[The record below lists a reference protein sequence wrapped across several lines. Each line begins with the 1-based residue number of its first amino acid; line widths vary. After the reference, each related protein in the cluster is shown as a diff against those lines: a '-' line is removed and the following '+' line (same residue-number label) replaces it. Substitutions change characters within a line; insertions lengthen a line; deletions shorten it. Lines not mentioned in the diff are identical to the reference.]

1 MSNLTVF
8 AFRMTL
14 PREMY
19 SVFVFGLMLTSL
31 VEWSSQHGLL
41 LSPPQRG
48 SLWRYGYDT
57 PPNYDDNGLFCGG
70 LEEYIK
76 TGGKCGVCGDAYSG
90 PREHEA
96 GGKYA
101 KGIIVEQLPA
111 ESTEMKTTIQI
122 TSYHKGYFEF
132 RICPHN
138 DIRRPVAQECLDEHL
153 MIIKEGSPESSYTRF
168 YPSNPKVTR
177 KDKYHLTLLIPRGM
191 RCEQCVLQWTY
202 NTGNS
207 WGTDKN
213 GTSCLG
219 CGLQEVFK
227 NCADISIGGTPSVET
242 AQAAL
247 IKSEIK
253 EDKTKLQHEIK
264 SGLFHEVRKAIEN
277 TKAAKHVQHPQPQS
291 IQKISSPTPVFSTKT
306 YTSGVPQTTF
316 SAKSL
321 VQNRNLFMPVGGLT
335 FLSQIKNRLAKQLSW
350 LKQVPFHHAS
360 LLSDQTPDNRFT
372 LASKIKFMP
381 DNTKNQEYRTTA
393 MASNLSPK
401 IRYHMGPQSSF
412 NLYTNPSLSFFE
424 SGGHTAR
431 VSRPDVNPT
440 VAYKIM
446 SPVTTTKVTKAPTQ
460 RTTEASLPT
469 TTDPLDVSQW
479 GEETVTKLPKKYQSY
494 FRKYREAKSTLDV
507 LERNP
512 KKVLSMSKYRRYR
525 KRKNG
530 QNRLKNSLERDVKR
544 WSSRLEK
551 IAKKLHQ

>member
-1 MSNLTVF
+1 MQSF
-8 AFRMTL
+8 
-14 PREMY
+14 
-19 SVFVFGLMLTSL
+19 
-31 VEWSSQHGLL
+31 WH
-41 LSPPQRG
+41 
-48 SLWRYGYDT
+48 
-57 PPNYDDNGLFCGG
+57 
-70 LEEYIK
+70 EYINK
-76 TGGKCGVCGDAYSG
+76 
-90 PREHEA
+90 
-96 GGKYA
+96 
-101 KGIIVEQLPA
+101 
-111 ESTEMKTTIQI
+111 I
-122 TSYHKGYFEF
+122 TLIFCYF
-132 RICPHN
+132 
-138 DIRRPVAQECLDEHL
+138 L
-153 MIIKEGSPESSYTRF
+153 
-168 YPSNPKVTR
+168 
-177 KDKYHLTLLIPRGM
+177 
-191 RCEQCVLQWTY
+191 
-202 NTGNS
+202 GNS

-277 TKAAKHVQHPQPQS
+277 TKAAKHVQHPQPRS

-460 RTTEASLPT
+460 RPTEASLPT

>member
-1 MSNLTVF
+1 
-8 AFRMTL
+8 
-14 PREMY
+14 MY

-168 YPSNPKVTR
+168 YPSNPKVTG

-460 RTTEASLPT
+460 RPTEASLPT

>member
-1 MSNLTVF
+1 
-8 AFRMTL
+8 
-14 PREMY
+14 MY
-19 SVFVFGLMLTSL
+19 SVFVFGLTLTSL

-122 TSYHKGYFEF
+122 TSYHKGFFEF

-168 YPSNPKVTR
+168 YPSNPKVTG

-460 RTTEASLPT
+460 RPTEASLPT

>member
-1 MSNLTVF
+1 
-8 AFRMTL
+8 
-14 PREMY
+14 MY
-19 SVFVFGLMLTSL
+19 SVFVFGLTLTSL

-168 YPSNPKVTR
+168 YPSNPKVTG

-460 RTTEASLPT
+460 RPTEASLPT

>member
-1 MSNLTVF
+1 M
-8 AFRMTL
+8 
-14 PREMY
+14 
-19 SVFVFGLMLTSL
+19 
-31 VEWSSQHGLL
+31 
-41 LSPPQRG
+41 
-48 SLWRYGYDT
+48 
-57 PPNYDDNGLFCGG
+57 
-70 LEEYIK
+70 
-76 TGGKCGVCGDAYSG
+76 
-90 PREHEA
+90 
-96 GGKYA
+96 
-101 KGIIVEQLPA
+101 
-111 ESTEMKTTIQI
+111 
-122 TSYHKGYFEF
+122 
-132 RICPHN
+132 
-138 DIRRPVAQECLDEHL
+138 
-153 MIIKEGSPESSYTRF
+153 
-168 YPSNPKVTR
+168 
-177 KDKYHLTLLIPRGM
+177 
-191 RCEQCVLQWTY
+191 
-202 NTGNS
+202 
-207 WGTDKN
+207 
-213 GTSCLG
+213 
-219 CGLQEVFK
+219 QEVFK

-277 TKAAKHVQHPQPQS
+277 TKAAKHIQRPEPQQ

-306 YTSGVPQTTF
+306 YTSAVPQTTF

-360 LLSDQTPDNRFT
+360 LLSNKTPDNRFT

-381 DNTKNQEYRTTA
+381 DNTKNQEYLTTA
-393 MASNLSPK
+393 MASNPSPK

-446 SPVTTTKVTKAPTQ
+446 SPVTTAKVTKAPTP
-460 RTTEASLPT
+460 RPTEASLPT

-479 GEETVTKLPKKYQSY
+479 GEETVTKLPRKYQSY

-507 LERNP
+507 LEKNP
-512 KKVLSMSKYRRYR
+512 QKVLSMSKYKRYR

-530 QNRLKNSLERDVKR
+530 QQRLQNSLERDVKR

-551 IAKKLHQ
+551 IARKLQE

>member
-1 MSNLTVF
+1 M
-8 AFRMTL
+8 
-14 PREMY
+14 
-19 SVFVFGLMLTSL
+19 
-31 VEWSSQHGLL
+31 Q
-41 LSPPQRG
+41 
-48 SLWRYGYDT
+48 
-57 PPNYDDNGLFCGG
+57 
-70 LEEYIK
+70 EYIK

-202 NTGNS
+202 NTGKYICQWHGNIVYTTVIFFLLQSFWHEYINKITLIFCYFLGNS

-264 SGLFHEVRKAIEN
+264 SGLFHKVRKAIEN

-291 IQKISSPTPVFSTKT
+291 IQKMSSPTPVFSTKT

-460 RTTEASLPT
+460 RPTEASLPT

>member
-19 SVFVFGLMLTSL
+19 SVFVFGLTLTSL

-168 YPSNPKVTR
+168 YPSNPKVTG

-460 RTTEASLPT
+460 RPTEASLPT

>member
-19 SVFVFGLMLTSL
+19 SVFVFGLTLTSL

-122 TSYHKGYFEF
+122 TSYHKGFFEF

-168 YPSNPKVTR
+168 YPSNPKVTG

-460 RTTEASLPT
+460 RPTEASLPT

>member
-1 MSNLTVF
+1 MQ
-8 AFRMTL
+8 
-14 PREMY
+14 
-19 SVFVFGLMLTSL
+19 VFVPPGLMLTSL

-168 YPSNPKVTR
+168 YPSNPKVTG

-460 RTTEASLPT
+460 RPTEASLPT

>member
-1 MSNLTVF
+1 
-8 AFRMTL
+8 
-14 PREMY
+14 MY

-122 TSYHKGYFEF
+122 TSYHKGFFEF

-168 YPSNPKVTR
+168 YPSNPKVTG

-460 RTTEASLPT
+460 RPTEASLPT